1 MEVLPGFE
9 LVSEVWNLILYSHH
23 HFARDKQRGSGA
35 PPLLERKKSQKK
47 CAVDPLD
54 DTTLP
59 LVIAPH
65 HRANALGRPPES
77 FIRAPIRTEGEKE
90 IRKEE
95 EKDLAK
101 EAKEKEVGRAQP
113 NEWSHASQ
121 NNHRSPL
128 MVTPQHALACLLSL
142 AVLIPLAQTIM
153 ACQGFNPQLTAPIF
167 VNEFTAPTF
176 F

>member
-1 MEVLPGFE
+1 
-9 LVSEVWNLILYSHH
+9 LIFKNQGTVRGEKHAGIFMTPQQS
-23 HFARDKQRGSGA
+23 KQRGSGA
-35 PPLLERKKSQKK
+35 PPHLEKKKSRKK

-65 HRANALGRPPES
+65 HRANALGRPPVS

-90 IRKEE
+90 NRKEE
-95 EKDLAK
+95 EKDLAR

-128 MVTPQHALACLLSL
+128 MVTPQHALACLL
-142 AVLIPLAQTIM
+142 PLAAQTPLARTTM
-153 ACQGFNPQLTAPIF
+153 ACQGSNPQLTAPIF
-167 VNEFTAPTF
+167 VNELTAPTF